1 MVGTCTSD
9 AKDNTTQRK
18 ERSGEMQKNS
28 GKLCQANKCSKME
41 EIQWRVIVRNFKHYF
56 EQELKCIGNTVCL
69 KCIVK

>member
-28 GKLCQANKCSKME
+28 GKLC
-41 EIQWRVIVRNFKHYF
+41 
-56 EQELKCIGNTVCL
+56 
-69 KCIVK
+69 